1 MLLKLETISR
11 FTNFADVVV
20 CDSVTTRVKNVDSG
34 MVVSMV
40 VVGFLKWSLLCT
52 LISDPINNVTWNIA
66 SQTLE
71 SFKKST
77 NRI

>member
-1 MLLKLETISR
+1 M
-11 FTNFADVVV
+11 

-52 LISDPINNVTWNIA
+52 LISDPMDNVTWNIA
-66 SQTLE
+66 SQPLE
-71 SFKKST
+71 SFRT
-77 NRI
+77 QDILT